1 MKKILY
7 SIFVIMVIS
16 IILSACE
23 ESGSV
28 PTNELALMEIDNEYE
43 DIINDEIVLYPS
55 INEQQEEPTN
65 TIENNNYENNMENKE
80 IRTVYSEGQWP
91 DFDSVE
97 SLFNRA
103 TDVVRVEVLDNG
115 RYEMVN
121 TRIPEPENPL
131 WEPRFSIYTLHQV
144 RVIEIFNGD
153 LIINDI
159 IDIGQYGGE
168 MDGVRLITDAQIP
181 FMEGDDLILFLTIYD
196 GIYHAELLTPWYAI
210 YHYPKENN
218 IMSFS
223 ADSEDN
229 RVLENVDER
238 NQLTLTVG
246 DLYNRR
252 ETE

>member
-1 MKKILY
+1 MKKVLY
-7 SIFVIMVIS
+7 SIFAIMVIS

-23 ESGSV
+23 ESGSI

-43 DIINDEIVLYPS
+43 DIINDEIIFYPS
-55 INEQQEEPTN
+55 INEQREEPTN
-65 TIENNNYENNMENKE
+65 TIENNMENNE
-80 IRTVYSEGQWP
+80 IKIVYTEGQFP
-91 DFDSVE
+91 DYDSVAA
-97 SLFNRA
+97 LFDRA

-115 RYEMVN
+115 KYDMVVYN
-121 TRIPEPENPL
+121 IPNPDNPN
-131 WEPRFSIYTLHQV
+131 WEPRYQIVTIYQIK
-144 RVIEIFNGD
+144 VIESFKGD
-153 LIINDI
+153 NHAGDI
-159 IDIGQYGGE
+159 IDVRQRGGE
-168 MDGVRLITDAQIP
+168 VDGVRLINKDKIP
-181 FMEGDDLILFLTIYD
+181 LMMGDELVLFLLWND
-196 GIYHAELLTPWYAI
+196 RDSHASLLTPWYAI

-218 IMSFS
+218 MMSFS